1 MGLSLSLFGVANL
14 KKQFLTKV
22 ERQHPKNIN
31 TLPKWFL
38 KELWDSPETKQ
49 LQKFA
54 HMKDFCSP
62 CRGEVSHKQAAHN
75 AVGNSVA
82 WRASQGSNES
92 WAVCVDTA
100 PFPLGIY
107 YLLKTNLLVSGS
119 SGFLRASCNISPG
132 LQSHN

>member
-92 WAVCVDTA
+92 WAVCGHSTV
-100 PFPLGIY
+100 
-107 YLLKTNLLVSGS
+107 S
-119 SGFLRASCNISPG
+119 SGHLLPVKNQSFGEWQFRVFESK
-132 LQSHN
+132 LQYFSRSAES